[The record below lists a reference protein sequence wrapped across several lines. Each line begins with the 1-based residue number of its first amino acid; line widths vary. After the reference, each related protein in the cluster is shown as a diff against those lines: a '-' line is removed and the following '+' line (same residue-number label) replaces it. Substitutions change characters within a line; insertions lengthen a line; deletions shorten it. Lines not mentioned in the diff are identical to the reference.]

1 MKNEVKKK
9 KSLIPYILL
18 FWLLLIAAACVFK
31 FFQNDTFY
39 TIKIGKLIL
48 NNGIDMKDHFSFHNL
63 PYTYPHWLYD
73 VFIYLIYYV
82 DGFRGIYISTIV
94 LFIILLF
101 TMFKTTYNT
110 TKSYTATFFSL
121 IICLIAIRYYVTAR
135 AQLVSYILFVIEI
148 YSLDKLVETNKKRYY
163 IYLLIISL
171 LLCNIH
177 VAVWPFYFILFLPY
191 IAEGIL
197 SIILSKT
204 KKDTK
209 FLRYMKRK
217 FVIDNNIKL
226 KPLFIIMFL
235 SIFTGLLTPI
245 KDTPYTYLIKTMLG
259 NSQKYINEHK
269 SIPFT
274 QNLFTIIIIVETFF
288 WGFFSKIKA
297 RDFFL
302 LLGLSLMGFM
312 AIRHLGLLAILGS
325 ICLAKTISLFLNDY
339 IPNIDEKINS
349 FFKKIYILIP
359 GFIIVIFVSYKIF
372 KDNLEAPYVVD
383 ETYPVEM
390 VKYIKKN
397 MDYKNMRM
405 FNEYDFGSYL
415 LLNDIPVFI
424 DSRADL
430 YTKEFNKLDYDIF
443 DDYMNIFD
451 DYEEKFDFY
460 KITHVLVIN
469 DSTFDVELNKNENYK
484 IVEADDHFTLY
495 ERLSAN
501 NE

>member
-1 MKNEVKKK
+1 MKSEVKKK
-9 KSLIPYILL
+9 KSIIPYIIL
-18 FWLLLIAAACVFK
+18 FWLLAIAAACVFK

-48 NNGIDMKDHFSFHNL
+48 NNGIDMLDHFSIHNL

-73 VFIYLIYYV
+73 VFIYLVYYV

-110 TKSYTATFFSL
+110 TKSYTSTFFAL
-121 IICLIAIRYYVTAR
+121 IICLIAVRYYITAR

-148 YSLDKLVETNKKRYY
+148 YSLDKLISTNKKRYCV
-163 IYLLIISL
+163 YLLLVSL
-171 LLCNIH
+171 LLCNMH

-191 IAEGIL
+191 IAEAIL
-197 SIILSKT
+197 AKILNHIKINN
-204 KKDTK
+204 K
-209 FLRYMKRK
+209 FIRYVKRK
-217 FVIDNNIKL
+217 LVIEENINIK
-226 KPLFIIMFL
+226 PLLLVMFL
-235 SIFTGLLTPI
+235 SLFTGLITPI
-245 KDTPYTYLIKTMLG
+245 KDTPYTYLIKTMMG

-269 SIPFT
+269 SVPLI

-302 LLGLSLMGFM
+302 LCGLSLMGFM

-325 ICLAKTISLFLNDY
+325 ICLAKTVSLFLNES
-339 IPNIDEKINS
+339 ISTMDEKVGN
-349 FFKKIYILIP
+349 FFRKKIVLIVCFLIV
-359 GFIIVIFVSYKIF
+359 GFATYKIF
-372 KDNLEAPYVVD
+372 DINLEAPYVVD
-383 ETYPVEM
+383 EAYPVEM
-390 VKYIKKN
+390 VKYIKEN
-397 MDYKNMRM
+397 MDYKNIRM

-430 YTKEFNKLDYDIF
+430 YTKQFNHLDYDIF
-443 DDYMNIFD
+443 DDYMNW
-451 DYEEKFDFY
+451 YKNNEKMFEFY
-460 KITHVLVIN
+460 KLDYALVLN
-469 DSTFDVELNKNENYK
+469 DSAMDVLLTKSSNFKLLKSDE
-484 IVEADDHFTLY
+484 HFSLY
-495 ERLSAN
+495 ERLSEK